1 MPDNFSEYD
10 ISKFT
15 TSNFT
20 MQFANLPEVTFYLH
34 TVPFPTIN
42 ASTVNVMMP
51 NFPTKYGMPS
61 TTLDYGIIDCEILLD
76 EKLTTWFSIYDW
88 MLYNTKH
95 ANLSDYYTQASI
107 LIFSN
112 AKNLILRMDLV
123 DCFPVTLGSFQL
135 QYESAD
141 FQTFSASFQYRNIK
155 FTRV

>member
-10 ISKFT
+10 ISKFN

-34 TVPFPTIN
+34 SVPFPTIN
-42 ASTVNVMMP
+42 ASVVNVSMP
-51 NFPTKYGMPS
+51 NFPNKYGMPS
-61 TTLDYGIIDCEILLD
+61 TTLDYGVIDCDILLD

-95 ANLSDYYTQASI
+95 ADLRDYYTQASI
-107 LIFSN
+107 LVFSN
-112 AKNLILRMDLV
+112 AKNIILRMDLV
-123 DCFPVTLGSFQL
+123 DCFPITLSSFQL
-135 QYESAD
+135 QFESAD
-141 FQTFSASFQYRNIK
+141 FQTFSATFQYRNIK